1 MKCTV
6 VGYTRLKGTS
16 KKTGN
21 DYDFYSLGITYK
33 GERGY
38 IGDRVRELSVDPEL
52 VNGIDKL
59 PCPIKAD
66 IDIGFGGRVMAVNF
80 T

>member
-6 VGYTRLKGTS
+6 VGYTRLTGKS
-16 KKTGN
+16 KKTGK
-21 DYDFYSLGITYK
+21 DYDFYSLGIIYK

-38 IGDRVRELSVDPEL
+38 TGDRVKELSVDPEI
-52 VNGIDKL
+52 VYGIEKL
-59 PCPIKAD
+59 TCPIKAD
-66 IDIGFGGRVMAVNF
+66 IDIGFGGRVTAVNF